1 MKFKNL
7 ILVLAFLPLSL
18 FAQEKIEV
26 GLFVGK
32 SSHGGDLV
40 EPDFFFGENSQFG
53 FGFFGRLILTENVNV
68 RANLMFSRLEGDDRN
83 YPEDL
88 FRTERSISFESPL
101 TEFSVVAEYEPFAK
115 NRYSEDGEFKR
126 IFSPYVFAGL
136 GLAFI
141 NPTTDYSRSE
151 VDGVAEDQNADASN
165 AQLVI
170 PLGLGVRYDISEKVN
185 VGVELGMRPST
196 TDYLDGV
203 SFAGNSDKND
213 WFHFFGV
220 TVSTKLGKKAQIG
233 SAAPSNY

>member
-1 MKFKNL
+1 MRFKNL
-7 ILVLAFLPLSL
+7 ILVLLFLPLSM

-53 FGFFGRLILTENVNV
+53 FGFFGRLMLTENVNV
-68 RANLMFSRLEGDDRN
+68 RANLLFSRLEGDDRN
-83 YPEDL
+83 YPEDI

-101 TEFSVVAEYEPFAK
+101 TEFSVVAEYEPLAQK
-115 NRYSEDGEFKR
+115 RYSEDGEFKR
-126 IFSPYVFAGL
+126 IFSPYVFLGL
-136 GLAFI
+136 GMAFI

-151 VDGVAEDQNADASN
+151 VDGVAEDQSKDASN
-165 AQLVI
+165 AQVII
-170 PLGLGVRYDISEKVN
+170 PLGLGVKYDISEKIN

-203 SFAGNSDKND
+203 SVAGNPDRND
-213 WFHFFGV
+213 WFHFFGL
-220 TVSTKLGKKAQIG
+220 TVSTKLGQKPKSE
-233 SAAPSNY
+233 SAAPSNN